1 VQTYDGISRACRD
14 LSLGSKKHFDLK
26 RACLNNFDHQPAGAP
41 RMVEWSRQLVLFVLA
56 AIFSIYWTGKQG
68 LWDAMGGET
77 SWDKEWKEAKQL
89 LVKHIIQG

>member
-1 VQTYDGISRACRD
+1 
-14 LSLGSKKHFDLK
+14 
-26 RACLNNFDHQPAGAP
+26 
-41 RMVEWSRQLVLFVLA
+41 MVEWSRQLVLFVLA